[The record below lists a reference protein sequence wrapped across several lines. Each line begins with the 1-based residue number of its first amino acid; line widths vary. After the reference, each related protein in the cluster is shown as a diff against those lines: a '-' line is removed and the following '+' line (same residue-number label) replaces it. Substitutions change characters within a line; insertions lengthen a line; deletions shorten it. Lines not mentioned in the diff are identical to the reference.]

1 MRTIGLIG
9 GMSWGSTVPYY
20 QHINRL
26 VGERLGGLHSARLVL
41 HSIDFHDLEILQHE
55 GRWDEA
61 GVMLAGA
68 AASLERA
75 GADCVLICANTM
87 HKVAPAV
94 EAAVRIPLL
103 HIADA
108 AGDAIRRRGLR
119 RVGLLGTKYTM
130 EETFLRSRLVERFGL
145 DVIIPGAEARDVV
158 HAVIYEELCRGIIAG
173 TSRGKYRRIVK
184 DLEIAGAEGVIL
196 GCTEIGL
203 LVNDEDADVPLFD
216 TTRLHAEAAVAFAL
230 QTIAVD
236 T

>member
-1 MRTIGLIG
+1 MRTSGLIG
-9 GMSWGSTVPYY
+9 GMSWESTVPYY

-61 GVMLAGA
+61 GELLAGA

-75 GADCVLICANTM
+75 GAECLLICANTM

-94 EAAVRIPLL
+94 EAAVRVPLL

-108 AGDAIRRRGLR
+108 TGAAVRRRGLR

-130 EETFLRSRLVERFGL
+130 EETFLRSRISERFGL
-145 DVIIPGAEARDVV
+145 DVIIPGAEARDTV
-158 HAVIYEELCRGIIAG
+158 HSVIYGELCRGIIAD
-173 TSRGKYRRIVK
+173 TSRAQYRQIVK
-184 DLEIAGAEGVIL
+184 DLEVAGAEGVIL

-203 LVNDEDADVPLFD
+203 LLKDEDADVPLFD
-216 TTRLHAEAAVAFAL
+216 TTRLHAEAAVTFAL
-230 QTIAVD
+230 QNS
-236 T
+236 

>member
-9 GMSWGSTVPYY
+9 GMSWESTVPYY
-20 QHINRL
+20 QHVNRL
-26 VGERLGGLHSARLVL
+26 VGERLGGLHSARVVI

-61 GVMLAGA
+61 GEMLAGA

-75 GADCVLICANTM
+75 GADCLLICANTM

-108 AGDAIRRRGLR
+108 AGEAVRRRGLR

-130 EETFLRSRLVERFGL
+130 EETFLRGRISERFGL
-145 DVIIPGAEARDVV
+145 DVIIPGAEARDIV
-158 HAVIYEELCRGIIAG
+158 HGVIYGELCRGIIADA
-173 TSRGKYRRIVK
+173 SRARYRQIVK
-184 DLEIAGAEGVIL
+184 DLEVAGAEGVIL

-203 LVNDEDADVPLFD
+203 LLRDEDADVPLFD
-216 TTRLHAEAAVAFAL
+216 TTRLHAEAAVDFAL
-230 QTIAVD
+230 QPS
-236 T
+236 

>member
-1 MRTIGLIG
+1 MRTSGLIG
-9 GMSWGSTVPYY
+9 GMSWESTVPYY

-61 GVMLAGA
+61 GELLAGA

-75 GADCVLICANTM
+75 GAECLLICANTM

-94 EAAVRIPLL
+94 EAAVRVPLL

-108 AGDAIRRRGLR
+108 TGAAVRRRGLR

-130 EETFLRSRLVERFGL
+130 EETFLRSRISERFGL
-145 DVIIPGAEARDVV
+145 DVIIPGAEARDTVDS
-158 HAVIYEELCRGIIAG
+158 VIYGELCRGIIAD
-173 TSRGKYRRIVK
+173 TSRAQYRQIVK
-184 DLEIAGAEGVIL
+184 DLEVAGAEGVIL

-203 LVNDEDADVPLFD
+203 LLKDEDADVPLFD
-216 TTRLHAEAAVAFAL
+216 TTRLHAEAAVTFAL
-230 QTIAVD
+230 QNS
-236 T
+236 